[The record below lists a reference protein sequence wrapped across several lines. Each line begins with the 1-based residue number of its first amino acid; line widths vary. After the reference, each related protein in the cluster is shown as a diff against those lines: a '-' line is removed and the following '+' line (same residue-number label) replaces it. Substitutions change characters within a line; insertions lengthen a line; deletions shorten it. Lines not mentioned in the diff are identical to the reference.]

1 MPTLIPEEDIPRRQ
15 SREGIPFILAKFN
28 PLSLLLTF
36 GAVIAQIYI
45 ITKYPDANF
54 IWYSYTLIGFTI
66 ADVVVLAILTRG
78 DIFYSKLPFTEPGI
92 GPKIKYIFG
101 ILLPMFGILFF
112 MMIFQTIEKL
122 AVSSEDLYLY
132 YGASAILEEVFFRQL
147 IISIFS
153 TKRDENPLYLWLGV
167 LVSSI
172 LFSLA
177 HILVYGHSIWI
188 MAAMFFYGLILGVTY
203 IYIQDIT
210 VCMIVHMILNL
221 FAVGNMLVQ
230 I

>member
-1 MPTLIPEEDIPRRQ
+1 MPELIPEEDIPRRR
-15 SREGIPFILAKFN
+15 SREGIQYILAKFN
-28 PLSLLLTF
+28 PLSLFMMF

-45 ITKYPDANF
+45 ITKYPNADF
-54 IWYSYTLIGFTI
+54 IWYSYTLIAFALTDI
-66 ADVVVLAILTRG
+66 VVLAILTRG

-92 GPKIKYIFG
+92 MPKLKYVFG

-122 AVSSEDLYLY
+122 AVASEDLYLY
-132 YGASAILEEVFFRQL
+132 YGASAILEEAFFRQL
-147 IISIFS
+147 ILSIFS
-153 TKRDENPLYLWLGV
+153 IKKKAEPMYLWIGT
-167 LVSSI
+167 LVSGV

-177 HILVYGHSIWI
+177 HIFVYGQSLWL
-188 MAAMFFYGLILGVTY
+188 MLTMFFYGFILAITF

-210 VCMIVHMILNL
+210 VCMIVHLILNL
-221 FAVGNMLVQ
+221 IAVGNMLVN